1 MSYKYI
7 VKLIYL
13 HSQQPKSSP
22 DPSYLVAYT
31 QRHNKKSRLKLTKI
45 GLNCGILCSYHFIC
59 FDKVSVFCSVS
70 EMGSHAL

>member
-22 DPSYLVAYT
+22 DPSYSVAYT
-31 QRHNKKSRLKLTKI
+31 QRHNKKSRLKLT
-45 GLNCGILCSYHFIC
+45 
-59 FDKVSVFCSVS
+59 
-70 EMGSHAL
+70 